1 MNPLT
6 SFLQSIGS
14 ASALADLIRA
24 HLENHLGAHPDN
36 IGWSDV
42 EEARR
47 IESAL
52 REIKEYLLS

>member
-1 MNPLT
+1 MNPMQ

-14 ASALADLIRA
+14 ASDLADLIKA
-24 HLENHLGAHPDN
+24 HLENHLGANPDN

-42 EEARR
+42 EDARR

-52 REIKEYLLS
+52 REIKEFLLS